1 MSIKLGVVITTALS
15 FSFLSQS
22 VNAASSA
29 TVNIGPIN
37 VTLIDL
43 NPSDGI
49 LPSIT
54 WNNSGTDFRTNVVS
68 VLAYDTAN
76 SVFVGN
82 ADWGKSF
89 GDTNI
94 QNIATSVSGA
104 TGSVISGSDDTK
116 LDGVTLNLDGYANG
130 TFLAGNYSSYSAYA
144 YLPERLTDLF
154 TLGAYTGVIFSA
166 DSTISATTTIGWQD
180 GLTYTFEYATASA
193 SFSVSGTQPAGS
205 GGNQSSFAD
214 IDATV
219 SYLANP
225 VWNDQT
231 QTFDYTYSGQSLT
244 KTAVLGGSF
253 MNFTNVAKE
262 GMLQFSARIDG
273 YSYVVNSVPEPD
285 AYALMFAGLSLVMF
299 VRRRRN

>member
-1 MSIKLGVVITTALS
+1 MSIKLGVIFATALS
-15 FSFLSQS
+15 VVFTSPS

-29 TVNIGPIN
+29 FVNIGPIN

-43 NPSDGI
+43 NPADGI

-54 WNNSGTDFRTNVVS
+54 WNNSGIDFRTNVVS
-68 VLAYDTAN
+68 VLAFDTAN
-76 SVFVGN
+76 SLYVGN
-82 ADWGKSF
+82 AANGTSF
-89 GDTNI
+89 GTTNI
-94 QNIATSVSGA
+94 QNISTPVSGA
-104 TGSVISGSDDTK
+104 NGSLISGADDTK
-116 LDGVTLNLDGYANG
+116 LDGVTLSLNGYANG
-130 TFLAGNYSSYSAYA
+130 TFEAGNYSSYSAYS

-166 DSTISATTTIGWQD
+166 NSTVSATTTIGWQD
-180 GLTYTFEYATASA
+180 GLTYTFEYAAASA

-214 IDATV
+214 LATTV

-231 QTFDYTYSGQSLT
+231 QTFDYTYSGQSET
-244 KTAVLGGSF
+244 KSAVLGGSF
-253 MNFTNVAKE
+253 MNYTNIAKE

-273 YSYVVNSVPEPD
+273 YSYVVNSVPEPNT
-285 AYALMFAGLSLVMF
+285 YALMFAGLSLIMLVK
-299 VRRRRN
+299 RRRT